1 MLRSLNV
8 KISSIIT
15 FLNEKKLAVYL
26 IHQVSRIYFQNT
38 ISQEGKDKKCKRRQ
52 QMWTNKKEKTQM
64 ASRFMKSSTLLAIKK
79 WKW

>member
-26 IHQVSRIYFQNT
+26 IHQVSKIYFQTT
-38 ISQEGKDKKCKRRQ
+38 ISQEGKDKKCKSRQ
-52 QMWTNKKEKTQM
+52 QMCTNKKEKTQM
-64 ASRFMKSSTLLAIKK
+64 ASRFMKSSTWLAIKK
-79 WKW
+79 